1 MTMIK
6 QEAIRDALADS
17 DVFGALYDEEIDKL
31 ASYGSVSTVP
41 SGRTVINRGDPGDSM
56 MIVLSGRMKVSNIS
70 SDGKEAIL
78 NFIDEGRCFG
88 EIALLDGKERTA
100 DVSAMVKTE
109 LFVLRRGE
117 VVRFIETH
125 PDVALR
131 MMGILCQKLRHTTEL
146 VEDGMLLGM
155 APRVSR
161 ALLRLSREYGVRT
174 PEGVRIEMRLSQR
187 ELGALAGSAREVV
200 NRQLRI
206 WKEEGVIAMDGGKLT
221 ILKADVLEELAE
233 EVT

>member
-1 MTMIK
+1 MTTK
-6 QEAIRDALADS
+6 LDLIRDALADS
-17 DVFGALYDEEIDKL
+17 DVFGALYDDEIDKL
-31 ASYGSVSTVP
+31 AEYGSMRTVT
-41 SGRTVINRGDPGDSM
+41 SGRTILQRGDPGDSM
-56 MIVLSGRMKVSNIS
+56 MIVLSGRVKVSNIS

-100 DVSAMVKTE
+100 DVSAMEKTE
-109 LFVLRRGE
+109 LLVLRRGE

-131 MMGILCQKLRHTTEL
+131 MIGVLCQKLRRTTEL

-155 APRVSR
+155 APRVAR
-161 ALLRLSREYGVRT
+161 TLLRLARDYGSKT
-174 PEGVRIEMRLSQR
+174 AEGLRIELRLSQR
-187 ELGALAGSAREVV
+187 ELGSLAGTAREVV
-200 NRQLRI
+200 NRQLRS
-206 WKEEGVIAMDGGKLT
+206 WKDEGVISIEGGKLT
-221 ILKADVLEELAE
+221 ILDQQTLQDMAE

>member
-1 MTMIK
+1 MATVKLDM
-6 QEAIRDALADS
+6 IRDALADS
-17 DVFGALYDEEIDKL
+17 DVFGALYDDEIDKL
-31 ASYGSVSTVP
+31 AEYGSVSTIP
-41 SGRTVINRGDPGDSM
+41 AGRTVINRGDPGDSM

-88 EIALLDGKERTA
+88 EIALLDGKQRTA
-100 DVSAMVKTE
+100 DVAAMEKTE
-109 LFVLRRGE
+109 VLVLRRGE
-117 VVRFIETH
+117 VIRFIETH

-131 MMGILCQKLRHTTEL
+131 MIGVLCQKLRRTTEL

-155 APRVSR
+155 SPRVAR
-161 ALLRLSREYGVRT
+161 ALLRLSRDYGVRT
-174 PEGVRIEMRLSQR
+174 PEGVRIELRLSQR

-206 WKEEGVIAMDGGKLT
+206 WKDEGVIAIEGGKLT
-221 ILKADVLEELAE
+221 ILRAQELEDLAE